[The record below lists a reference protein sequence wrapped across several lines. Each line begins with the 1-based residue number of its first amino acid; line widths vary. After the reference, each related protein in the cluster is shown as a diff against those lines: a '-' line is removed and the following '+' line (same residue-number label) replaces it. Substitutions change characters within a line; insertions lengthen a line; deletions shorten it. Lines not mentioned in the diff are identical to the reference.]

1 MYLHCSLSLSLS
13 LKHQQ
18 TQYVDVQVRFGKA
31 QRWNDDDLLESEGD
45 VLMLNVRKSASGV
58 RRRNVKFSRSE
69 RWVDKD
75 DDDDKDIL
83 VLNYPG
89 DSGGGG
95 STKPKIGHTFR
106 KSERWNNDDDEGI
119 YDY

>member
-1 MYLHCSLSLSLS
+1 M
-13 LKHQQ
+13 
-18 TQYVDVQVRFGKA
+18 DVQAPFGKA
-31 QRWNDDDLLESEGD
+31 QRWNDEDDLLESEGD
-45 VLMLNVRKSASGV
+45 VLMLNVRKSAS
-58 RRRNVKFSRSE
+58 RRRNGKFARSE
-69 RWVDKD
+69 RWVDRDD

-89 DSGGGG
+89 GGDK
-95 STKPKIGHTFR
+95 TKPKIGHTFR